1 MESLQTIIVEVEAIL
16 NDRPLTY
23 ASSDINNPQPIT
35 PAHLLYGRRIVPLPH
50 STIQMDEISDPDFG
64 DTSELRRRAKAQAI
78 VMKHFWSRWKH
89 EYLTTLREA
98 HKTTGDNMQQV
109 RVGDVVQVHDD
120 TKRVNWRLA
129 VIEAV
134 HKGADGLIR
143 SADIR
148 TATGKTNRPIARLY
162 PLEVSSSEK
171 PVNSPQHNGQ
181 SEYHTVDVPSSR
193 PVRQAAQR
201 GRQKVKEWISSLCRP
216 PEDVM
221 NTD

>member
-1 MESLQTIIVEVEAIL
+1 M
-16 NDRPLTY
+16 
-23 ASSDINNPQPIT
+23 
-35 PAHLLYGRRIVPLPH
+35 
-50 STIQMDEISDPDFG
+50 
-64 DTSELRRRAKAQAI
+64 
-78 VMKHFWSRWKH
+78 
-89 EYLTTLREA
+89 
-98 HKTTGDNMQQV
+98 
-109 RVGDVVQVHDD
+109 
-120 TKRVNWRLA
+120 
-129 VIEAV
+129 IEAV

-162 PLEVSSSEK
+162 PLEVASSEK

-181 SEYHTVDVPSSR
+181 SEYHTVDVSSSR

-221 NTD
+221 NTDYYIV